1 MGNQFTRIRLKK
13 KQTDKKVNQR
23 STTKGILDEQSIKDQ
38 AMAMAKHEL
47 FIASLSSQSK
57 MLQET
62 AILEPPRHSY
72 SGRGNYG
79 GVDFTRS
86 YSTQVRRDID
96 SLLDPVPSMH
106 LRKVQFI
113 PAIPLLVKSS
123 HTNSKDRFS
132 ACETILTMVCDV
144 LKLTSC

>member
-1 MGNQFTRIRLKK
+1 MGNQFTRIRFKK
-13 KQTDKKVNQR
+13 KQSDKKPRQCSNPVSN
-23 STTKGILDEQSIKDQ
+23 TGILDDQSIKDQ

-47 FIASLSSQSK
+47 YIASLSSQSK

-62 AILEPPRHSY
+62 SIDPPRHSY
-72 SGRGNYG
+72 SGRANYG
-79 GVDFTRS
+79 RLDFTRS

-113 PAIPLLVKSS
+113 SAFFLAYHVLGSISS
-123 HTNSKDRFS
+123 LQIN
-132 ACETILTMVCDV
+132 CQ
-144 LKLTSC
+144 